1 MKCKTLIIVLF
12 YTAVVKAQNVGIGT
26 ATPGFPLNFSNAI
39 GDKISLYGNTGNHYG
54 FGIQGGLL
62 QMYSDAAAANIGFG
76 FGTSSAFTE
85 RMRIINAG
93 GDGLDLKGRIILRN
107 GTAPLDLNYG
117 SGIWMYK
124 ADNSAMLGFMGV
136 QNNQNLG
143 FYGGP
148 AGWGFCYDAIN
159 SRVGI
164 GGNSTPNAPLSFP
177 PLIGKKITLYP
188 GATGDVGFGVAG
200 NRLQIYSDNPNADV
214 AIGYDAAGVFN
225 ERFAVKPNGAL
236 AVNGSMGVA
245 GQVIKSNGGSS
256 AASWVSPTNELY
268 NNTLRIDAT
277 GSILVNNA
285 GGPQYLPGL
294 DYTFSVAGNAKV
306 LVSFNIPAWAP
317 SCAFC
322 GNSQIGISTE
332 LDGDTKYSNGYYIGN
347 DQLPQTLSATVILLV
362 TGGTHTV
369 KLRGSVSGPSVYL
382 STSASTF
389 NHNEMIVQI
398 ISQ

>member
-236 AVNGSMGVA
+236 AVNGSMGVT
-245 GQVIKSNGGSS
+245 GQVLKSNGSGA
-256 AASWVSPTNELY
+256 AASWVGKPYATSFSQNG
-268 NNTLRIDAT
+268 NTVVFQSSDLFLPI
-277 GSILVNNA
+277 
-285 GGPQYLPGL
+285 PGL
-294 DYTFSVAGNAKV
+294 DNQSFSITETSNVIFNANILIYNPNTVSTAYIYTEVQFLDLSSQVVGTARAYGVAAPLRKSNVNLTGMATLTPGFYITRVV
-306 LVSFNIPAWAP
+306 LGKDALLDAP
-317 SCAFC
+317 SAVRSE
-322 GNSQIGISTE
+322 GPGKLILE
-332 LDGDTKYSNGYYIGN
+332 
-347 DQLPQTLSATVILLV
+347 VI
-362 TGGTHTV
+362 
-369 KLRGSVSGPSVYL
+369 P
-382 STSASTF
+382 
-389 NHNEMIVQI
+389 N
-398 ISQ
+398 